1 MKTPQTLTVGEV
13 VERATVTAAPI
24 NPERRLWITAT
35 TVVGGTGLVVAAV
48 PFVASLAPSERAR
61 ALGAPVEVD
70 LQGLQLGELRTVEWR
85 GQPVFVLRRSSAM
98 LESLTQHDSLLAD
111 PGSRRS
117 DQPPYATNADRS
129 VKPELAVMVGI
140 CTHLGC
146 IPTFRPTPG
155 APDIGASWP
164 GGFYCPC
171 HGSKFDLAGRVF
183 KNVPAP
189 TNLVV
194 PPYHFASESTLL
206 VGVDAKT

>member
-1 MKTPQTLTVGEV
+1 MNSVKHELDS
-13 VERATVTAAPI
+13 
-24 NPERRLWITAT
+24 ERRLWLTAASVT
-35 TVVGGTGLVVAAV
+35 GGAGLLATAV
-48 PFVASLAPSERAR
+48 PFVASMAPSERAR

-70 LQGLQLGELRTVEWR
+70 VAGIKPGELKTVDWR
-85 GQPVFVLRRSSAM
+85 GQPVFVLRRSPDM
-98 LESLTQHDSLLAD
+98 LGSLTRHDDLLAD

-117 DQPPYATNADRS
+117 EQPKYATNVDRS
-129 VKPELAVMVGI
+129 VKPEIAVMVGI

-155 APDIGASWP
+155 AADIGASWP

-189 TNLVV
+189 TNLAV
-194 PPYHFASESTLL
+194 PPYHFASEGRLL
-206 VGVDAKT
+206 IGLDSKG

>member
-1 MKTPQTLTVGEV
+1 MTRTI
-13 VERATVTAAPI
+13 VTQDGSLPAMSDNQPLDRD
-24 NPERRLWITAT
+24 RRVWLTAT
-35 TVVGGTGLVVAAV
+35 SVAGGAGLVATAV
-48 PFVASLAPSERAR
+48 PFVASMTPSERAR
-61 ALGAPVEVD
+61 ALGAPVEID
-70 LQGLQLGELRTVEWR
+70 IASIEPGELKTVEWR
-85 GQPVFVLRRSSAM
+85 GKPVFVLRRTSDM
-98 LESLTQHDSLLAD
+98 LKALTQIDGMLAD

-117 DQPPYATNADRS
+117 EQPEYTLNVDRS
-129 VKPELAVMVGI
+129 VKPEIAVMVGI

-146 IPTFRPTPG
+146 IPTFRPMPG

-194 PPYHFASESTLL
+194 PPYHFTSESRLL
-206 VGVDAKT
+206 IGAGPKA